1 MGKIIIDPISR
12 IEGHLSVELEV
23 DAGKVKSARVR
34 GDMFRGFE
42 QILIGRN
49 PFDAVQIAQRI
60 CGVCPI
66 SHGIESSRCVE
77 NACGVSPNKNGR
89 LLRNLALASNYLQSH
104 ILHFYHLAALDFV
117 DITAILKYSGSDE
130 KLNYLKAW
138 TKSEF
143 AEKKAGV
150 DAMTACAP
158 FLPRYEGEGFYIR
171 DTEFNIAAIAHYVKG
186 LDIRMKAHR
195 MVAIFAGRVP
205 HAMGLVPGGITK
217 MPDKAALAE
226 AEKILAEITEFVNTA
241 YVPDVVAVA
250 KTFPGYCDVGRFGDF
265 LAYGEFPDGPE
276 ISDLYFQRGIVS
288 GGKKAAFDPVRIT
301 EQVMY
306 SRYSSPSNLH
316 PSQGQTEAQTEK
328 SGAYS
333 WIKAPRYNGKPMEVG
348 PLARVMVGYLS
359 GSSDI
364 KREVDALAAAAGIT
378 ITQLQSAIGR
388 HAARAIEAKL
398 LCKKIPGWIG
408 DLDSNEKPRVECE
421 IPESGEGAGMGEAAR
436 GALGHWISVKN
447 GVIARYQA
455 VVPTTWNASPRDDSG
470 TPGPMEQA
478 LVGVPVGDAKNPI
491 DAARIV
497 RTFDPCIAC
506 AVHSV
511 RAGEEIARFRVC

>member
-1 MGKIIIDPISR
+1 MSKIVIDPISR

-49 PFDAVQIAQRI
+49 PFDAVQITQRI

-66 SHGIESSRCVE
+66 SHGIASSRCVE
-77 NACGVSPNKNGR
+77 NACGAVPNKNGR

-130 KLNYLKAW
+130 KLNNLKAW
-138 TKSEF
+138 AKSELT
-143 AEKKAGV
+143 EKKAGV

-158 FLPRYEGEGFYIR
+158 FLPRYEGEGFYIK

-195 MVAIFAGRVP
+195 LVATFVGRVP
-205 HAMGLVPGGITK
+205 HAIGLVAGGVAKT
-217 MPDKAALAE
+217 PDRAALE
-226 AEKILAEITEFVNTA
+226 AAQKILAEICDFVNTA
-241 YVPDVVAVA
+241 YVPDVIALA
-250 KTFPGYCDVGRFGDF
+250 KTLPGYTDIGRFGDF

-276 ISDLYFQRGIVS
+276 VNEPYFPRGIVT
-288 GGKKAAFDPVRIT
+288 GGKKAAFDPSKIT
-301 EQVMY
+301 EQVLHA
-306 SRYSSPSNLH
+306 RFSSASNLH
-316 PSQGQTEAQTEK
+316 PSQGQTEPQPNK
-328 SGAYS
+328 QGAYT

-348 PLARVMVGYLS
+348 PLARIMVGYLS
-359 GSSDI
+359 GNADI
-364 KREVDALAAAAGIT
+364 KKEVDTLASVLGIT
-378 ITQLQSAIGR
+378 LAQLQSAIGR

-398 LCKKIPGWIG
+398 LCKKIPQW
-408 DLDSNEKPRVECE
+408 LDGIDVGEKPRMECE
-421 IPESGEGAGMGEAAR
+421 IPDAGEGVGLAEAPR

-447 GVIARYQA
+447 GKIDRYQCI
-455 VVPTTWNASPRDDSG
+455 VPTTWNASPRDDNG

-478 LVGVPVGDAKNPI
+478 LVGAPVSNEKNPME
-491 DAARIV
+491 AARIV
-497 RTFDPCIAC
+497 RTFDPCLAC
-506 AVHSV
+506 AIHSV
-511 RAGEEIARFRVC
+511 KAGREIAGFRVC

>member
-1 MGKIIIDPISR
+1 MSKVVIDPISR
-12 IEGHLSVELEV
+12 IEGHLSVELDV
-23 DAGKVKSARVR
+23 DAGRVKSARVR

-42 QILIGRN
+42 QILLGRN
-49 PFDAVQIAQRI
+49 PFDAVQISQRI

-77 NACGVSPNKNGR
+77 NACGVVPNKNGR
-89 LLRNLALASNYLQSH
+89 LLRNLALASNFLQSH
-104 ILHFYHLAALDFV
+104 ILHFYHLAAIDFV
-117 DITAILKYSGSDE
+117 DITAILGYSGNDA
-130 KLNYLKAW
+130 KLNHLKAW
-138 TKSEF
+138 AQSEL
-143 AEKKAGV
+143 AGGAAGI
-150 DAMTACAP
+150 DKMTACSP
-158 FLPRYEGEGFYIR
+158 FLPRYEGQGMYIK
-171 DTEFNIAAIAHYVKG
+171 DADFNIAAITHYVKA

-205 HAMGLVPGGITK
+205 HAIGLVPGGVTG
-217 MPDKAALAE
+217 MPDKAALAD

-250 KTFPGYCDVGRFGDF
+250 KTFPGYCDAGRFGDF

-288 GGKKAAFDPVRIT
+288 GGKKAEFDPARIT

-316 PSQGQTEAQTEK
+316 PSQGQTEAQPGK
-328 SGAYS
+328 ADAYS
-333 WIKAPRYNGKPMEVG
+333 WMKAPRYNGKPMEVG

-359 GSSDI
+359 GSADI
-364 KREVDALAAAAGIT
+364 KREVDALAATVGIT
-378 ITQLQSAIGR
+378 IPQLQSAIGR

-398 LCKKIPGWIG
+398 LCKKMPGWIG
-408 DLDSNEKPRVECE
+408 ELDAKEKPRTECE
-421 IPESGEGAGMGEAAR
+421 IPHSGEGAGMGEAAR

-455 VVPTTWNASPRDDSG
+455 IVPTTWNASPRDDSG

-478 LVGVPVGDAKNPI
+478 LAGAPVADPKNPI

-506 AVHSV
+506 AVHSI